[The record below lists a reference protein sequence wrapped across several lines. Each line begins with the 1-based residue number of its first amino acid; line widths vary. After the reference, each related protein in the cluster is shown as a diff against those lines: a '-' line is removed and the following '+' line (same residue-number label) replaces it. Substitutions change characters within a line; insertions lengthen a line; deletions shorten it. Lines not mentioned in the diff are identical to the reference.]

1 MKLVTLLP
9 ADQYIVVNKT
19 ILTEVDKRNLIHLYE
34 PIIGFGAVSL
44 YLTLWSD
51 LDRLEFIS
59 KDFTHHHLM
68 SILKCDLEM
77 IKHAREALEAVGLI
91 KTYFKEGDINSYVYE
106 LYSPISAAEFFNNPV
121 LNIVLYN
128 NIGEEEY
135 HYLKN
140 IYKKINIDTKDYEDI
155 TKTLN
160 ETFESTNAPIV
171 EARERETLPL
181 NIESNI
187 DFDLIISS
195 IPKGVLNEKAFN
207 KKMRELIVNLSFIY
221 DLDTLK
227 ITELIRASINE
238 KGSID
243 KELLRKNARKYYQ
256 FNNGTLPTLVYRT
269 QPEYL
274 KTPMGDNSKKGRIIG
289 VFENTSPY
297 DFLKDKNNGV
307 KPTNRELKILEYL
320 LIDLELNPAVVNVL
334 ISYVLKKNNNKFT
347 ANYVETIAIQWK
359 RAGIKTAREAM
370 EFAEKEHKKR
380 LKKNEKIHFT
390 NKNGETPVPVWFD
403 QTLEKEN
410 VSDEEQKELEELLK
424 EFR

>member
-1 MKLVTLLP
+1 MKLITLLP

-68 SILKCDLEM
+68 SILKCDLDM

-106 LYSPISAAEFFNNPV
+106 LYSPISASEFFNNPI

-140 IYKKINIDTKDYEDI
+140 IYKKINIDVKDYQDI

-160 ETFESTNAPIV
+160 ETFESTNVPVV
-171 EARERETLPL
+171 EARDRETLPL

-195 IPKGVLNEKAFN
+195 IPKGVLNEKAIN
-207 KKMRELIVNLSFIY
+207 KKMKELIINLSFIY

-227 ITELIRASINE
+227 ITELLRASINE

-243 KELLRKNARKYYQ
+243 KEVLRKNARKYYQ
-256 FNNGTLPTLVYRT
+256 FNNGTLPTLIYRT

-274 KTPMGDNSKKGRIIG
+274 KTPIGDSSKKGRIIG

-297 DFLKDKNNGV
+297 DFLKNKYKGV
-307 KPTNRELKILEYL
+307 KPAPRDLKLLEML

-334 ISYVLKKNNNKFT
+334 IDYVLKKNNNKLSSS
-347 ANYVETIAIQWK
+347 YVETIAGQWK

-370 EFAEKEHKKR
+370 EFAEKEHKKK
-380 LKKNEKIHFT
+380 LKKTEKNT
-390 NKNGETPVPVWFD
+390 PTKKVQETPTPVWFD
-403 QTLEKEN
+403 QALEKEN
-410 VSDEEQKELEELLK
+410 VSDEEQRELEELLK